1 MTRIVLFDIDGTLML
16 SGGAGA
22 RALGTAFRELHQVPE
37 VMAEVTY
44 AGRTD
49 PAIVRDIF
57 RVKLGRHGAD
67 GEVESILE
75 RYVTHLRGEIETSP
89 KALVLPGVEPL
100 LQSLSGRDDVVLG
113 LLTGNIERG
122 ARLKL
127 GRFGLDRYFEFGGYA
142 SDSEDRDEIARVA
155 LGRARE
161 RCGAGVTAADTVV
174 VGDTPRDISCAR
186 AIGARVLA
194 VATGPHSCA
203 ELAGHTPDWL
213 FDDLSDTAGVL
224 RVLLNGTHVQGR

>member
-37 VMAEVTY
+37 VMAEITY

-49 PAIVRDIF
+49 PSIVRDIF
-57 RVKLGRHGAD
+57 RVKLGRPGAD
-67 GEVESILE
+67 GEVERILE
-75 RYVTHLRGEIETSP
+75 RYVAHLQGEIGTSP
-89 KALVLPGVEPL
+89 KAQVLPGIEPL

-127 GRFGLDRYFEFGGYA
+127 GRFGLDRYFEFGGFA

-155 LGRARE
+155 LGRAQE
-161 RCGAGVTAADTVV
+161 RFGAGVTAADTVV

-194 VATGPHSCA
+194 VATGPHSSA